1 MDWVKII
8 LGISLIIQ
16 EIQII
21 LINKRLDAT
30 EDIIVAALADKI
42 KGISIISL
50 DDDDKD
56 KGDE

>member
-1 MDWVKII
+1 MDWVKLI

-30 EDIIVAALADKI
+30 EDLIVAALTDKI
-42 KGISIISL
+42 KSISIMSL

-56 KGDE
+56 KGD

>member
-30 EDIIVAALADKI
+30 EDLIVAALADKI
-42 KGISIISL
+42 KSISIMSL

>member
-1 MDWVKII
+1 MDWVKLI

-30 EDIIVAALADKI
+30 EDLIVAALADKI
-42 KGISIISL
+42 KSISIMSL

-56 KGDE
+56 KGD

>member
-1 MDWVKII
+1 MDWVKLI

-30 EDIIVAALADKI
+30 EDLIVAALADKI
-42 KGISIISL
+42 KSISIMSV
-50 DDDDKD
+50 DDDDED
-56 KGDE
+56 KGD

>member
-1 MDWVKII
+1 MDWVKLI

-30 EDIIVAALADKI
+30 EDLIVAALTDKI
-42 KGISIISL
+42 KSISIMSL
-50 DDDDKD
+50 DDDDKN
-56 KGDE
+56 KGD

>member
-21 LINKRLDAT
+21 LINKRLDTT
-30 EDIIVAALADKI
+30 EDLIVAALADKI
-42 KGISIISL
+42 KSISIMSL
-50 DDDDKD
+50 DDKDDED
-56 KGDE
+56 KGD

>member
-1 MDWVKII
+1 MDWVKLI

-30 EDIIVAALADKI
+30 EDLIVAVLADKI
-42 KGISIISL
+42 KSISIMSV
-50 DDDDKD
+50 DDDDED
-56 KGDE
+56 KGD

>member
-1 MDWVKII
+1 MDWVKLI

-30 EDIIVAALADKI
+30 EDLIVAALVDKI
-42 KGISIISL
+42 KSISIMSV
-50 DDDDKD
+50 DDDDED
-56 KGDE
+56 KGD